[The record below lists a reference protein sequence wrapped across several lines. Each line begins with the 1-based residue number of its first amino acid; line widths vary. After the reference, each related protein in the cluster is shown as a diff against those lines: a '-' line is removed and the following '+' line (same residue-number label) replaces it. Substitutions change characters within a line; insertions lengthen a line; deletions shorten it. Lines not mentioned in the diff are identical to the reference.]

1 MENFQT
7 VLNQH
12 ICPILPPHIAKLLLT
27 LPAIVLHKVTEIRIR
42 VNQPLLLV
50 LSNHDITVP
59 VSGQTEGK
67 PEPYRCNS
75 EDLAR
80 TFQLICKN
88 SVYAFEEEL
97 RQGYLTVKGGHRVG
111 LAGQATAFDGTVK
124 TLKNISSLNIR
135 LAREMLGCADCILPF
150 VAANSRGC
158 VSSTLIIS
166 PPRCGKT
173 TILRDLIRQLSTGNP
188 LLAIAGIHI
197 GLVDER
203 SEIAACQNGI
213 PSVDLGPRVDVLDAC
228 PKASGLLMLIRSM
241 APQVVATDEL
251 GRAEDAAAV
260 REAVHAGV
268 SVIATAHS
276 RTIDELCNRPYIGE
290 LVKQKIF
297 ERYVILS
304 NRLGPGTVEEIFD
317 SRQEKVMYTCMNEVK
332 VCGSKSLVV

>member
-1 MENFQT
+1 MKNIQT
-7 VLNQH
+7 TLNQH
-12 ICPILPPHIAKLLLT
+12 IYPVLPLHIARLIMS
-27 LPAIVLHKVTEIRIR
+27 LPGSQLHKVTEIRIR
-42 VNQPLLLV
+42 VNQPLQLV
-50 LSNHDITVP
+50 LGNHDITVAEP
-59 VSGQTEGK
+59 SQAEGGTQ
-67 PEPYRCNS
+67 PYRCS
-75 EDLAR
+75 GEDLNR

-97 RQGYLTVKGGHRVG
+97 RQGYLTINGGHRVG
-111 LAGQATAFDGTVK
+111 LAGQATTFDGTVK

-135 LAREMLGCADCILPF
+135 LAREIPGCADRILPF
-150 VAANSRGC
+150 VKSKEQNE
-158 VSSTLIIS
+158 VFSTLIIS

-188 LLAIAGIHI
+188 ILGIAGVQI

-228 PKASGLLMLIRSM
+228 PKANGLLMLIRSM

-260 REAVHAGV
+260 REAVCAGV

-276 RTIDELCNRPYIGE
+276 RTIDELHSRPYVGE
-290 LVKQKIF
+290 LVKENFF

-304 NRLGPGTVEEIFD
+304 NRSGPGTVEEIFD
-317 SRQEKVMYTCMNEVK
+317 SRQGKVIYTCLNEVK
-332 VCGSKSLVV
+332 VCG